1 MKILLVD
8 DDRQI
13 VEGITTAVQLQW
25 HDAEVLTATTGE
37 QGLQTFFEHDPDVV
51 LLEVALPDL
60 SGFDVLRQI
69 RRVAD
74 VPVLIVTARTDEADQ
89 VRGLEFGADEYV
101 TKPCSYLA
109 LIARIRAVLRRS
121 ELLPPARALPDLV
134 VGDLV
139 VNFRD
144 RDVSVRGERVKL
156 TPVEFKLLYH
166 LARNAGHLMPHE
178 ALIDRVW
185 GAEYGHT
192 PDHLK
197 VFISRLRSKI
207 EHPGGPSYIETAR
220 GAGYSFVHP
229 DALHAV
235 PPARLTPI
243 PHSTERP
250 ASADSRLASFAYR

>member
-1 MKILLVD
+1 MKLLLVD

-13 VEGITTAVQLQW
+13 VESITAAVQLQW
-25 HDAEVLTATTGE
+25 HDAEVLTASTGE
-37 QGLQTFFEHDPDVV
+37 QGLQIFFEHDPDIV
-51 LLEVALPDL
+51 LLEIALPDM

-74 VPVLIVTARTDEADQ
+74 VPVLVLSARADEVDQ
-89 VRGLEFGADEYV
+89 VRGLELGADEYV
-101 TKPCSYLA
+101 TKPCGYLA
-109 LIARIRAVLRRS
+109 LIARIRAVLRRA

-144 RDVSVRGERVKL
+144 RDITVRGQRAKL

-207 EHPGGPSYIETAR
+207 ERPGGPRYIETER
-220 GAGYSFVHP
+220 GAGYSFIRP
-229 DALHAV
+229 DAL
-235 PPARLTPI
+235 LTVAATRPMFLTQT
-243 PHSTERP
+243 TERHP
-250 ASADSRLASFAYR
+250 APDARVPALAHR